1 MFVVSLKPKPAWHLS
16 YMLEMMKFDEKEKA
30 NILQKRFVSAFNKE
44 TNAEVPVLDKKTEVN
59 LPIINITREMVRYEI
74 LKLNINKQCEPDE
87 MHPKF

>member
-1 MFVVSLKPKPAWHLS
+1 
-16 YMLEMMKFDEKEKA
+16 MLEMMKFDEKEKA
-30 NILQKRFVSAFNKE
+30 NILQKQFVSAFNKE